1 MIKVIKDTQMRN
13 FGHPVATQTGMS
25 AHPLVSIIISNYNY
39 QNFLRDAVD
48 SALSQTYPNV
58 EVIVVDDGST
68 DGSREVIASYGDQI
82 VALLKEN
89 GGQASTCN
97 VGYQSAK
104 GEIVFFFD
112 ADDTLLFGTVERVVA
127 AFQSEPEVVKV
138 QYRLQNVDANG
149 KPTGDT
155 QPPYRLPMHS
165 GDLRQRLLETNEYTW
180 PATSG
185 NAFLA
190 AVLCQIMPIPEVLCR
205 GIPDIHLCNLSP
217 LYGRVISL
225 DRAGALYRI
234 HGRNNYF
241 RSTGS
246 EDLERLRVILIALED
261 NSKRKKELFRKLY
274 GVDASDIGTR
284 SMKDVRGRMISLR
297 LDPKNHPFDES
308 LWTVFVRGCR
318 LALTQPN
325 PDFSKLRRLLYLLWF
340 VGMYLSPSFLAK
352 ELAETYF
359 SESRGSLYNKILGF
373 LRRL

>member
-1 MIKVIKDTQMRN
+1 MIAVARDNTRRI
-13 FGHPVATQTGMS
+13 FGHAMAVQVGVCES
-25 AHPLVSIIISNYNY
+25 PLVSVIISNYNY
-39 QNFLRDAVD
+39 ENYLRDAVD
-48 SALSQTYPNV
+48 SALGQTYSNI

-68 DGSREVIASYGDQI
+68 DGSRDVIASYGDRI
-82 VALLKEN
+82 IAVLKEN

-97 VGYQSAK
+97 VGYRRSK
-104 GEIVFFFD
+104 GEIVIFFD
-112 ADDTLLFGTVERVVA
+112 ADDMLLPDTVGRVVA
-127 AFQSEPEVVKV
+127 AFQSEAGVAKV
-138 QYRLQNVDANG
+138 QYRLQHVDSSG
-149 KPTGDT
+149 TPTGDM
-155 QPPYRLPMHS
+155 QPPTRLPMHS

-190 AVLCQIMPIPEVLCR
+190 AALHQIMPIPEVLCR

-225 DRAGALYRI
+225 DRAGALYRV